1 MPGQSPPAPLTQ
13 LLVRALEE
21 RDLERLALDE
31 QTEAMLRRYLDRTD
45 WSGRGIRAFVAEV
58 PAPEGD
64 SSAPTIVGRALAG
77 RGYPPYFP
85 PLDDSVEQFYLA
97 SIQVLETFQRRGYG
111 VRMLEFFVDEARRLG
126 AQVFRAECEKGWRV
140 DHFYERVGFQAVP
153 YRGPAD
159 NYPDSH
165 QMLELWL

>member
-1 MPGQSPPAPLTQ
+1 MPNQPPPVPSTPLV
-13 LLVRALEE
+13 VRALEE
-21 RDLERLALDE
+21 RDLERLELDE
-31 QTEAMLRRYLDRTD
+31 QTETMLRGYLDRTD

-58 PAPEGD
+58 PTPAGD
-64 SSAPTIVGRALAG
+64 SSAPVIVGRALAG

-85 PLDDSVEQFYLA
+85 PLDDSVEQLYLA
-97 SIQVLETFQRRGYG
+97 SIHVLEQFQRRGYG
-111 VRMLEFFVDEARRLG
+111 ARMLQFFVDEARRLG
-126 AQVFRAECEKGWRV
+126 AKVFRAECEKGWRV
-140 DHFYERVGFQAVP
+140 DHFYARAGFQAVP